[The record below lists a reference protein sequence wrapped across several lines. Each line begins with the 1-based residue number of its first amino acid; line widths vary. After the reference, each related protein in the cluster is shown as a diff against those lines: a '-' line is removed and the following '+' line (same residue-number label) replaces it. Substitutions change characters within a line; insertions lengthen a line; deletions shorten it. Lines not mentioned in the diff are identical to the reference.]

1 MSTPHSFEDLE
12 AWQAA
17 RELTN
22 EAYRLCRREPLSRDF
37 GLCDQFRR
45 AAVSVMNNI
54 AEGWESLHVAEKK
67 QFYNCARR
75 SCGEVRS
82 MSYVLLDNQFVAPTE
97 QQALLSYCVRSGK
110 SVSGLI
116 RSLDNRARP

>member
-1 MSTPHSFEDLE
+1 MSTPKSFEDLE

-17 RELTN
+17 RELAN
-22 EAYRLCRREPLSRDF
+22 KVYRFCRREPLSRDF

-45 AAVSVMNNI
+45 AAVSVMNNS

-67 QFYNCARR
+67 QFYNCSRR

-82 MSYVLLDNQFVAPTE
+82 MSYVLLDNQFVTPNE
-97 QQALLSYCVRSGK
+97 QQMLMNCCVRAGRL
-110 SVSGLI
+110 VSGLI
-116 RSLDNRARP
+116 RSLDNRMQS